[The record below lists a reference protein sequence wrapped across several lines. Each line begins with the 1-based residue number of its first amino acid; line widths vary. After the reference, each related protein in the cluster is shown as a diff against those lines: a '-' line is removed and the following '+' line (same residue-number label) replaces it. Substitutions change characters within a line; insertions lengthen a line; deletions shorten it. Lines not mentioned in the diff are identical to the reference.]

1 MSATLFDVT
10 ADLRRRHGRKLVRFA
25 AVSVFN
31 VVVGQAMLMGAQVL
45 LGWPAVT
52 ANVVSVCVG
61 AIPAYLLSRY
71 WVWEKR
77 GRNRVLSEIVPFWS
91 LALIGFVVSTA
102 AVWYVDAKWAAPPLM
117 VNLANLTAFGLV
129 WLAKFFVLDRIL
141 FRIDEAPAV

>member
-1 MSATLFDVT
+1 MSATFFDVT
-10 ADLRRRHGRKLVRFA
+10 ASLGHRHGPKLVRFA

-31 VVVGQAMLMGAQVL
+31 VMLGQAMLLGAQVL

-61 AIPAYLLSRY
+61 AVPAYLLSRY

-77 GRNRVLSEIVPFWS
+77 GRNRVLGEIVPFWS

-102 AVWYVDAKWAAPPLM
+102 AVWYVDSRWAAPPLM

-129 WLAKFFVLDRIL
+129 WLAKFFVLDRFL
-141 FRIDEAPAV
+141 FRTEEAPVL